1 MHPGIGLKEFQ
12 KFHCYKSNIFEFIR
26 TFRRIIALN
35 FQIRVKKSR
44 ENHPGFVTSIV
55 YFIRN

>member
-44 ENHPGFVTSIV
+44 DNHPGSEI
-55 YFIRN
+55 